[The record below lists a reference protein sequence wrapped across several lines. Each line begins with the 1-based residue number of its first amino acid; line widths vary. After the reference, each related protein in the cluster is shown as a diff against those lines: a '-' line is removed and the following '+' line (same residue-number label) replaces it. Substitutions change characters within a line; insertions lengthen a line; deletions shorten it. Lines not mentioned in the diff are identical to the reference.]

1 MKLRPYQQDI
11 IDQARDLIRSGEKR
25 ILLQSPTGS
34 GKTALTAN
42 MLGTA
47 ASRDIASWFVVHR
60 RELVKQSCR
69 TFRSAGIAHGV
80 VAAGFPMGTRNLVQ
94 VCSVQTLAGR
104 HTYLRPP
111 RMIVWD
117 EAHHIAAGSW
127 SKIFAAYPDAVHI
140 GLSATPQRLDST
152 GLSAYFNRMIEGPTV
167 TWLIENKYLAPYRMF
182 APSTVDMTNVKTRMG
197 DFVKSETEAAMDK
210 PTVTGDAVREYLRR
224 ARGKRAVVFCVSIE
238 HSRHVVAQF
247 QASGIRAE
255 HVDGETDQ
263 FERDAALMR
272 FEKGETQVLSNVELF
287 GEGFD
292 LPAIEVCIMLRP
304 TQSLGLYLQQVGRA
318 LRPSPGKREAIL
330 LDHAGNVMRHGL
342 PDDEREWTLEGDRK
356 RGRKKDPDDIPIK
369 TCPSCFRVLRSSVSV
384 CDCGHVFTPKG
395 REIEVVEGDL
405 AEIDVQALRRAR
417 MREQGAAQ
425 TLEDLRRLAAMKG
438 YKPGWAEKVFA
449 ARQAKQSK
457 NISL

>member
-1 MKLRPYQQDI
+1 MKLRPYQQTI
-11 IDQARDLIRSGEKR
+11 IDQARDLIRRGATR

-47 ASRDIASWFVVHR
+47 ASKGVASWFVVHR

-69 TFRSAGIAHGV
+69 TFRDVGIQHGL
-80 VAAGFPMGTRNLVQ
+80 VAAGFPMGLRNLVQ

-104 HTYLRPP
+104 HSKLRPP

-127 SKIFAAYPDAVHI
+127 TKIFAAYPDAIHI
-140 GLSATPQRLDST
+140 GLSATPERLDGT
-152 GLSAYFNRMIEGPTV
+152 GLGTYFEHMIEGPTV
-167 TWLIENKYLAPYRMF
+167 SWLIENKYLAPYRLF
-182 APSTVDMTNVKTRMG
+182 APSLIDMSSVKTRMG
-197 DFVKSETEAAMDK
+197 DFVKAESEAAMDR

-247 QASGIRAE
+247 LAAGVRAE

-263 FERDAALMR
+263 FERDAALAR
-272 FEKGETQVLSNVELF
+272 FERGETQVLSNVELF

-292 LPAIEVCIMLRP
+292 LPAIEVCILLRP

-318 LRPSPGKREAIL
+318 LRPCAGKSEAIL
-330 LDHAGNVMRHGL
+330 LDHAGNAMRHGL
-342 PDDEREWTLEGDRK
+342 PDDERLWTLDGER
-356 RGRKKDPDDIPIK
+356 RRSRKKDPDDIPIK
-369 TCPSCFRVLRSSVSV
+369 TCPNCFRVLRAAVSV
-384 CDCGHVFTPKG
+384 CECGHVFTPKG

-405 AEIDVQALRRAR
+405 AEVDVEALRRQR

-425 TLEDLRRLAAMKG
+425 TLEELLEYAKRTGK
-438 YKPGWAEKVFA
+438 KPGWAYHVMR
-449 ARQAKQSK
+449 ARQEKQSK
-457 NISL
+457 NISV